1 MINQITV
8 FLENTEGRLAELCRS
23 IASAEVNML
32 ALTIADTSEYGVV
45 RILCDKPEKAL
56 ETLDAGGYRAIAT
69 QVVAV
74 RVPNQPG
81 GLANLLEAL
90 DKLGLNI
97 EYGYCFSHQ
106 GENAV
111 MALKVADSA
120 AAAKAVWTL
129 EGAGFKVLS
138 QEDL

>member
-97 EYGYCFSHQ
+97 EYGYCFSIA
-106 GENAV
+106 GDSAV
-111 MALKVADSA
+111 DVLKVHGAQ
-120 AAAKAVWTL
+120 KAV
-129 EGAGFKVLS
+129 EAIEAAGFTLLE
-138 QEDL
+138 QADLA

>member
-23 IASAEVNML
+23 IASAKVNML

-56 ETLDAGGYRAIAT
+56 EALEAAGYRAIAT
-69 QVVAV
+69 PVVAV
-74 RVPNQPG
+74 RVPNRPG
-81 GLANLLEAL
+81 GLASLLEAL

-97 EYGYCFSHQ
+97 EYGYCFSIA
-106 GENAV
+106 GGSAV
-111 MALKVADSA
+111 DVLKVHGAQ
-120 AAAKAVWTL
+120 KAV
-129 EGAGFKVLS
+129 EAIEAAGFTLLE
-138 QEDL
+138 QADLA